1 MSVLVLGRSGQL
13 ARALMQLANAHGV
26 QLEAI
31 GRPDVDLE
39 NADAVAA
46 LIGAR
51 KPRVVVNAA
60 AYTMVDKAEQEQDR
74 AHAVNALGPGAAA
87 AAAAQVGARFI
98 HVSTDYVFAGDKP
111 APYVETDPTGPLG
124 AYGATKLEGERL
136 VLAAH
141 PEAAILRTAWVFDAA
156 GKNFVGAMLRLARQ
170 REEVSVVVDE
180 LGCPT
185 LAEDLADAILKLSER
200 DASGIYHC
208 AGAGETTR
216 AAFAEE
222 IFAQSQA
229 RGGPS
234 ARVAHITS
242 AQYAA
247 NNPGLAKR
255 PANSRLD
262 CTKLATAHDVRLRDW
277 RVALGAC
284 LDDMAVGGWRI

>member
-13 ARALMQLANAHGV
+13 ARALTQLAASRGV
-26 QLEAI
+26 ALEAI

-46 LIGAR
+46 LIGAH

-60 AYTMVDKAEQEQDR
+60 AYTMVDKAEQDRDR
-74 AHAVNALGPGAAA
+74 ALTINALGPGAAA
-87 AAAAQVGARFI
+87 AAAAKVGARFI

-124 AYGATKLEGERL
+124 AYGATKLEGERR
-136 VLAAH
+136 VLDAH
-141 PEAAILRTAWVFDAA
+141 PQAAILRTAWVFDSA

-170 REEVSVVVDE
+170 REEVSVVADE
-180 LGCPT
+180 QGCPT
-185 LAEDLADAILKLSER
+185 FAQDLADAILRLSER
-200 DASGIYHC
+200 EASGLYHC

-222 IFAQSQA
+222 IFAQARA

-234 ARVAHITS
+234 ARVAQITS

-284 LDDMAVGGWRI
+284 LDDMSDGGWRI

>member
-1 MSVLVLGRSGQL
+1 MSILVLGSNGQL
-13 ARALMQLANAHGV
+13 ARALTQLAAAREIALNAV
-26 QLEAI
+26 

-46 LIGAR
+46 LIEAR

-60 AYTMVDKAEQEQDR
+60 AYTMVDKAEQEPDR
-74 AHAVNALGPGAAA
+74 ALAINALGPAAA
-87 AAAAQVGARFI
+87 AAAAAHVGARFI

-124 AYGATKLEGERL
+124 AYGATKLEGERR

-141 PEAAILRTAWVFDAA
+141 PQAAILRTAWVFDAA
-156 GKNFVGAMLRLARQ
+156 GKNFVGAMLRVARQ
-170 REEVSVVVDE
+170 REDVSVVSDE
-180 LGCPT
+180 QGCPT
-185 LAEDLADAILKLSER
+185 FASDLADAILQLSHR
-200 DASGIYHC
+200 DASGIFHC

-222 IFAQSQA
+222 IFAQSRE
-229 RGGPS
+229 RGGPV

-262 CTKLATAHDVRLRDW
+262 CTKLATAHDIRLRDW

-284 LDDMAVGGWRI
+284 LDDMAAGGWRI